1 MLPDPRPICRP
12 GSKVVD
18 IAWSP
23 DGHDVCIAYS
33 DGFLIRGG
41 FAGAPICAC
50 LPSCAW
56 NMIMICIRIVLMNL
70 NPTLY
75 RDFDRTK
82 RGAV

>member
-23 DGHDVCIAYS
+23 AGHDVCIAYS

-41 FAGAPICAC
+41 FAGASISAC
-50 LPSCAW
+50 LPACA
-56 NMIMICIRIVLMNL
+56 
-70 NPTLY
+70 
-75 RDFDRTK
+75 
-82 RGAV
+82 